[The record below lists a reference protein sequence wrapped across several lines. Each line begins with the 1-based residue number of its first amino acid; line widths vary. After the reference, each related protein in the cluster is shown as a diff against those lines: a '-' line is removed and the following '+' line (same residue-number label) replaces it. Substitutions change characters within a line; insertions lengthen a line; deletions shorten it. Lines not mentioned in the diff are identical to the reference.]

1 MTKTKYYDL
10 QMDDP
15 QDDYDVEVVNAN
27 LKKIDEQMKTREN
40 ATDALQEPEFTVAE
54 KRENIASKEKMPKI
68 LGKIAKFFTDLKTVA
83 FSGKYSDLDGKPAI
97 VNNNTATEAG
107 SALDAR
113 QANPTIEGTM
123 ANQISQLNSDLSDLT
138 GSLNQKINS
147 LNPSNAIRLYK
158 RVGYL
163 ATSGGGWYRF
173 AEIICLSDV
182 IAKGSECQYIET
194 TVRQTFNN
202 ALGCFHKVSL
212 YLIYADRAKMTV
224 VGQGT
229 NVLNKVRAVRK
240 NNIIYLD
247 VYSSTIKN
255 ETEFLINIPFKGSIT
270 SAKCVEPHLVPETAD
285 GEVIVCSVDLP
296 MGK

>member
-123 ANQISQLNSDLSDLT
+123 ANQISQLNSDLSDLNDNSKKITLIPRKWAGVSVYGEAFNVT
-138 GSLNQKINS
+138 GAAGGIIFYPHIYLKEIHFFANGIHNNDGVIVQVGACTDDASVPEVFTTGEKRLNYVN
-147 LNPSNAIRLYK
+147 Y
-158 RVGYL
+158 
-163 ATSGGGWYRF
+163 TDSG
-173 AEIICLSDV
+173 EII
-182 IAKGSECQYIET
+182 
-194 TVRQTFNN
+194 FN
-202 ALGCFHKVSL
+202 
-212 YLIYADRAKMTV
+212 
-224 VGQGT
+224 
-229 NVLNKVRAVRK
+229 
-240 NNIIYLD
+240 
-247 VYSSTIKN
+247 
-255 ETEFLINIPFKGSIT
+255 INGSINYFYI
-270 SAKCVEPHLVPETAD
+270 A
-285 GEVIVCSVDLP
+285 GNVDLSITNLF
-296 MGK
+296 GILY